1 MKVKTA
7 VMYELN
13 KPLVLEE
20 VELDPPGKGEV
31 MIKMAACAICHS
43 DIHAMKGEHGDI
55 KLPAIAGHEI
65 CGYVEVVGEGVT
77 YVRKGDKVIGS
88 IIPEGCGQCYYC
100 RMGLSSQCTTNRLY
114 LYKEGK
120 YVNKKGQRLTQ
131 YAGAVA
137 GFAEYATI
145 PEVNLVK
152 VPMDL
157 SVDRACLLACG
168 VISGFGAILY
178 RAKVTVNSSVAVVGC
193 GGVGLN
199 AIQGAKY
206 VGAYPI
212 IAVDIKDNKLE
223 NAKVF
228 GATHTVNAQTERDP
242 IKRVFDITYGRGADF
257 VIVAVA
263 GIEILRMGFMM
274 AARDGLVNIIGHGHG
289 EKMTDWT
296 PLDFMGGKKLTGSAM
311 GAVKL
316 RIDIAR
322 LIELYKAGRLK
333 LDELVSRHY
342 PFAKINEALESSEKG
357 DVIRNVITF

>member
-1 MKVKTA
+1 MKA
-7 VMYELN
+7 AIIYEIGS
-13 KPLVLEE
+13 PLVIEE
-20 VELDPPGKGEV
+20 VTLDPPGKGEV
-31 MIKMAACAICHS
+31 KIKLAATAICHS

-65 CGYVEVVGEGVT
+65 CGYVEEVGEGVT
-77 YVRKGDKVIGS
+77 YVKPGDKVIGS

-100 RMGLSSQCTTNRLY
+100 RMGLSSQCTTNKLY
-114 LYKEGK
+114 LYAKGK

-152 VPMDL
+152 VPEDL
-157 SVDRACLLACG
+157 PVDRACLLACG

-178 RAKVTVNSSVAVVGC
+178 RAKVTANSSVTVVGC

-199 AIQGAKY
+199 AIQGAAY

-212 IAVDIKDNKLE
+212 IAVDVRDNKLE

-228 GATHTVNAQTERDP
+228 GATHTVNAKDEKDP
-242 IKRVFDITYGRGADF
+242 IKKVFELTYGRGSDY

-263 GIEILRMGFMM
+263 GIDILRMGFMM
-274 AARDGLVNIIGHGHG
+274 SARDGTTNIIGHGHG
-289 EKMTDWT
+289 EQLSAFS
-296 PLDFMGGKKLTGSAM
+296 PLDFMAGKKLTGSAM
-311 GAVKL
+311 GAVRL

-322 LIELYKAGRLK
+322 LIELYKVGRLK
-333 LDELVSRHY
+333 LDELVSGHY
-342 PFAKINEALESSEKG
+342 TFEKINEALASSEKG
-357 DVIRNVITF
+357 DAIRNVIMF

>member
-1 MKVKTA
+1 MKAAIIYKIGA
-7 VMYELN
+7 
-13 KPLVLEE
+13 PLVMEE
-20 VELDPPGKGEV
+20 VTLDAPGKGEAK
-31 MIKMAACAICHS
+31 IRLAATAICHS

-65 CGYVEVVGEGVT
+65 CGYVEEVGEGVN
-77 YVRKGDKVIGS
+77 YVKPGDKVIGS
-88 IIPEGCGQCYYC
+88 IIPDGCGQCYYC
-100 RMGLSSQCTTNRLY
+100 RIGLSSQCTTNKLY

-152 VPMDL
+152 VPEDL
-157 SVDRACLLACG
+157 PVDRACLLACG

-178 RAKVTVNSSVAVVGC
+178 RAKVTANSSVTVVGC

-199 AIQGAKY
+199 AIQGAAY

-212 IAVDIKDNKLE
+212 IAVDVRDNKLE

-228 GATHTVNAQTERDP
+228 GATHTVNAKTEKDP
-242 IKRVFDITYGRGADF
+242 IKKVHELTYGRGSDY

-263 GIEILRMGFMM
+263 GIDILRMGFMM
-274 AARDGLVNIIGHGHG
+274 SARDGTTNIIGHGHG
-289 EKMTDWT
+289 EQMTAFT
-296 PLDFMGGKKLTGSAM
+296 PLDFMAGKKLTGSAM
-311 GAVKL
+311 GAVRL

-322 LIELYKAGRLK
+322 LIELYKIGRLK
-333 LDELVSRHY
+333 LDELISGHY
-342 PFAKINEALESSEKG
+342 PFDKINEALESSEKG
-357 DVIRNVITF
+357 DAIRNVIMF